1 MLIKGDFHMH
11 STCSDGNLSPTEL
24 VRYAKKRKVDII
36 SLTDHNDCDGLDEA
50 INEGKRS
57 DIVVIPGVELSTKYK
72 ENRVHILGYFKDDS
86 YNNELFREV
95 LKKVKGD
102 KSGELRSIFGSA
114 INFNGYKKKLYV
126 ESGIQLLKFFGASV
140 VLAHPVL
147 LSEECFFNIKNMDF
161 DGIEARYFL
170 NSDDDTEFYI
180 KFAKEKGLY
189 YTAGSDFHTR
199 IEEYRIHGLIGD
211 VFLNEEEIEDFLW
224 QSGLDIWLK
233 DLYK

>member
-1 MLIKGDFHMH
+1 MLKEIKHVDKRRF
-11 STCSDGNLSPTEL
+11 SYAFNLFRWEFES
-24 VRYAKKRKVDII
+24 
-36 SLTDHNDCDGLDEA
+36 SCDGLYEA
-50 INEGKRS
+50 ISEGKRS
-57 DIVVIPGVELSTKYK
+57 GIVVIPAVELSTKYK

-95 LKKVKGD
+95 LRKIKGD
-102 KSGELRSIFGSA
+102 KIGDLRSIFGSK

-126 ESGIQLLKFFGASV
+126 ESGIQLLRFFGATV

-147 LSEECFFNIKNMDF
+147 LSRECFFNIENMDF

-170 NSDDDTEFYI
+170 NNEQDTEFYI

-211 VFLNEEEIEDFLW
+211 VFLNVEEIEDFLA
-224 QSGLDIWLK
+224 QSGLDIWVEEFFL
-233 DLYK
+233 

>member
-11 STCSDGNLSPTEL
+11 STCSDGNLSPAEL

-36 SLTDHNDCDGLDEA
+36 ALTDHNSCDGLYEA
-50 INEGKRS
+50 ISEGKRS
-57 DIVVIPGVELSTKYK
+57 GIVVIPAVELSTKYK

-86 YNNELFREV
+86 YNNELFKEV
-95 LKKVKGD
+95 LRKIKGD
-102 KSGELRSIFGSA
+102 KIGDLRSIFGSK

-126 ESGIQLLKFFGASV
+126 ESRIQLLRFFGATV

-147 LSEECFFNIKNMDF
+147 LSRECFFNIENMDF

-170 NSDDDTEFYI
+170 NNEQDTEFYI

-189 YTAGSDFHTR
+189 YNYH
-199 IEEYRIHGLIGD
+199 L
-211 VFLNEEEIEDFLW
+211 
-224 QSGLDIWLK
+224 
-233 DLYK
+233 